1 MEAVPRWPTL
11 GALLRNSFARKNILG
26 IFCWKITMSLKS
38 LTSLQSLMETAHTHR
53 AVCVCMGSGVYV
65 HPPP

>member
-11 GALLRNSFARKNILG
+11 GASLRNSFTRKNILG

-38 LTSLQSLMETAHTHR
+38 LTSLQSLTHHLR
-53 AVCVCMGSGVYV
+53 EDGFGLGIDV
-65 HPPP
+65 